1 MAKKSFIQG
10 AAILGM
16 AGILV
21 KVLGACFRI
30 PLGNMIGDVGMAYY
44 QAVYPV
50 YNLFLAI
57 STAGIPI
64 AISKMVSER
73 NAIGRYNEGYRVF
86 KISFGLMFA
95 IGIVSAIICYAGAEF
110 YFEWCGIPEA
120 KYAMRALAPAICFV
134 PLMASF
140 RGYFQ
145 GNQNMSPTAISQL
158 IEQFFRVVVGLVLAG
173 MLMTRGLE
181 FAAAGASFGATAG
194 SIGGVCTVAIIYIL
208 TKNKYRDNIEKSAG
222 TTYQSSASIL
232 KDIVYFAVPITLGA
246 AIMPIMNA
254 IDVPIVMD
262 RLAYAGFSETESK
275 ALYGQL
281 SGFTGSLINFPQVL
295 TQAVA
300 VSIVPVISEMN
311 KLGKIKELQ
320 ENAQMGLRMSMLM
333 GIPCA
338 VGMMV
343 LAEPIMLLFYPMQKA
358 SARGAAECLVIM
370 AIGVIFFSGM
380 LTLTGIL
387 QGAGKQMV
395 PVKNM
400 CVGVVFKIVLTYVL
414 CGIPEINVKGA
425 AIATLVTYI
434 VVFWIDV
441 YTVKKYTGTRFNYG
455 VIYGKPGIAAVVM
468 GIVVWAGHKVLTGI
482 IGNSLATVAA
492 VGLGVAVYGIMIL
505 KTKAINRD
513 ELRTFPKG
521 NTLVKIVDKLRLW

>member
-1 MAKKSFIQG
+1 MAKKSFIKG
-10 AAILGM
+10 AAVLGM

-50 YNLFLAI
+50 YNLFLAV

-73 NAIGRYNEGYRVF
+73 NATGRYNEGYRVF

-95 IGIVSAIICYAGAEF
+95 IGIVSAIVCYAGAEA
-110 YFEWCGIPEA
+110 YFEWCNIPEA

-145 GNQNMSPTAISQL
+145 GNQNMTPTAVSQL
-158 IEQFFRVVVGLVLAG
+158 IEQIFRVCTGLVLAYL
-173 MLMTRGLE
+173 LMDKGLE

-194 SIGGVCTVAIIYIL
+194 SIGGVCTVAIIYVL
-208 TKNKYRDNIEKSAG
+208 TRGRYRDNIERTKNKSYESTG
-222 TTYQSSASIL
+222 TIL
-232 KDIVYFAVPITLGA
+232 KKIIYFAVPITLGA

-262 RLAYAGFSETESK
+262 RLAYAGFSETEAK

-300 VSIVPVISEMN
+300 VSIVPVIAEMHELN
-311 KLGKIKELQ
+311 KIKELQ
-320 ENAQMGLRMSMLM
+320 ENAGAALRMSMLM

-338 VGMMV
+338 IGMMV

-358 SARGAAECLVIM
+358 SAQGAADCLVIM

-387 QGAGKQMV
+387 QGVGKQMV

-441 YTVKKYTGTRFNYG
+441 YTVKKYTGTRFNYR
-455 VIYGKPGIAAVVM
+455 VIYGKPGIAAAVM
-468 GIVVWAGHKVLTGI
+468 GVLAWGSHKLLRAV

-492 VGLGVAVYGIMIL
+492 VGLGVMVYGVMIL
-505 KTKAINRD
+505 KTKAITKE

-521 NTLVKIVDKLRLW
+521 NLLVKIADKLGL